1 MRVATDGNSVF
12 VTEFEGGALTRV
24 DVATGALTDVD
35 LARLPPGVRSAR
47 VVCIAR

>member
-1 MRVATDGNSVF
+1 MGESGIGKSVF

-24 DVATGALTDVD
+24 DTAIGARTVVD
-35 LARLPPGVRSAR
+35 LARLLAVRSAQ